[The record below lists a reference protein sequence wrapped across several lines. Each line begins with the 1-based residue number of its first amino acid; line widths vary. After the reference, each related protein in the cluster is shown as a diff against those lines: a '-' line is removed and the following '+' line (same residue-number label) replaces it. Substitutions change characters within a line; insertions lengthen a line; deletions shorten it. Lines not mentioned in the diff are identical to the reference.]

1 MKNNVQA
8 LEKQL
13 KDTLLRWE
21 RLRDE
26 GGSDPFWTDGDNMNL
41 LREQMIYLKKQILDA
56 GKD

>member
-26 GGSDPFWTDGDNMNL
+26 GGSDPFWT
-41 LREQMIYLKKQILDA
+41 I
-56 GKD
+56 

>member
-26 GGSDPFWTDGDNMNL
+26 GCSDPFWT
-41 LREQMIYLKKQILDA
+41 I
-56 GKD
+56 